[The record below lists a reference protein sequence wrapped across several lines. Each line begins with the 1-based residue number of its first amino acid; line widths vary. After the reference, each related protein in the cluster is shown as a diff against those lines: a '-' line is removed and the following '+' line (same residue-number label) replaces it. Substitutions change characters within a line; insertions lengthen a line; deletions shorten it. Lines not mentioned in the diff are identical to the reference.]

1 MGLIY
6 RLFSLVFVAISLACA
21 PSAHGKVTLD
31 SVTSEL
37 VGDDLRVTL
46 SYSDVIDAPKV
57 FSLGDGKPRIVI
69 DVSGVVVSKTFSQT
83 VMKPVS
89 GVRYAARG
97 QGSRIVLDLAAGAK
111 RMSHDHIGSQTYI
124 YVKGKKAA
132 SRTSVAVNAPVPAA
146 KYSGPR
152 EAGPSGIPVP
162 RLKPYGQGEA
172 QSVAAIA
179 PVKKRLIVIDAGHG
193 GYDPGA
199 IGATGSKEKTVTLKA
214 AQELQKQLLKTGRYE
229 VYLTRSK
236 DVYVD
241 HYERVRRAR
250 VREADLF
257 ISLHADALESRKTR
271 GASVYTLAAHAK
283 GRSTKL
289 VDKQNFIVDVDLSQ
303 ETDAVGD
310 ILVSLAQKKTFSNS
324 HRFAEMLIP
333 EIEKVAPIL
342 RNTHRQKGLAV
353 LLAPDVPAVLF
364 EMGYISNATDEKAL
378 NSATERA
385 KKMRA
390 VVKTIDQYF
399 SA

>member
-6 RLFSLVFVAISLACA
+6 RLFLACVVAFGLGFA
-21 PSAHGKVTLD
+21 PSAFGKVTLD
-31 SVTSEL
+31 SVTAEPA
-37 VGDDLRVTL
+37 GDELRVTL
-46 SYSDVIDAPKV
+46 TYSGAIEAPKV

-69 DVSGVVVSKTFSQT
+69 DVSDVSVSRSFSGQ
-83 VMKPVS
+83 VLAPVL
-89 GVRYAARG
+89 GVRHAARG

-111 RMSHDHIGSQTYI
+111 RASHDHMGAQTFI
-124 YVKGKKAA
+124 YVKDNMPVTVPNSAA
-132 SRTSVAVNAPVPAA
+132 RQVAAQVSA
-146 KYSGPR
+146 SGLR
-152 EAGPSGIPVP
+152 ELGASGIPVP
-162 RLKPYGQGEA
+162 RLKPYGQA
-172 QSVAAIA
+172 QQLVASA
-179 PVKKRLIVIDAGHG
+179 PVRKRLIVIDAGHG

-199 IGATGSKEKTVTLKA
+199 IGAKGSKEKDVTLKA
-214 AQELQKQLLKTGRYE
+214 AQELQKQLLKTGRYD

-289 VDKQNFIVDVDLSQ
+289 VDKQNFIVDVDLTQ

-333 EIEKVAPIL
+333 EIEEVAPIL

-378 NSATERA
+378 NSATERR

-390 VVKTIDQYF
+390 VVKTIDRYF

>member
-6 RLFSLVFVAISLACA
+6 RLFFMVCMAIGLFYA
-21 PSAHGKVTLD
+21 PIALGKVTLD
-31 SVTSEL
+31 SVVAEP
-37 VGDDLRVTL
+37 VGDALRVTL
-46 SYSDVIDAPKV
+46 TYSDVIQAPKV

-69 DVSGVVVSKTFSQT
+69 DVSDISISKSLSRDVQS
-83 VMKPVS
+83 PVA
-89 GVRYAARG
+89 GVRHAARG
-97 QGSRIVLDLAAGAK
+97 QGSRVVLDLVTGAK
-111 RMSHDHIGSQTYI
+111 RTSHDHIGAQTFIYI
-124 YVKGKKAA
+124 KGKMPLAA
-132 SRTSVAVNAPVPAA
+132 AAPAPVV
-146 KYSGPR
+146 SGPR

-162 RLKPYGQGEA
+162 RLKPYGQA
-172 QSVAAIA
+172 QLNAMTA

-214 AQELQKQLLKTGRYE
+214 AQELQNQLLKTGRYE

-289 VDKQNFIVDVDLSQ
+289 VDKQNFIVDVDLTQ

-378 NSATERA
+378 NSVTERR

-390 VVKTIDQYF
+390 VVKTIDRYF